1 MTDPTPAPSSSDRIA
16 ALADPYNYLLRRI
29 VEHQEANRRQDDLLV
44 LHPELWTEYITH
56 SVGYRSYQYAADWQ
70 ANTVM
75 GYQYVGPST
84 ATRYLVAQ
92 YRRTVQP

>member
-1 MTDPTPAPSSSDRIA
+1 MTDPSPAADPARAA

-56 SVGYRSYQYAADWQ
+56 SVG
-70 ANTVM
+70 
-75 GYQYVGPST
+75 PST